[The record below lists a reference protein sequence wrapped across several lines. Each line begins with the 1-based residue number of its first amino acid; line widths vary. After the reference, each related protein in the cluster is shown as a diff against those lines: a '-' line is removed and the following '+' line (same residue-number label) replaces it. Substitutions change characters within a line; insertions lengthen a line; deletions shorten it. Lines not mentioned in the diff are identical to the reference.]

1 MGGGNFLPLAGV
13 WRTPGLQ
20 LSLRSRATS
29 HHSTTQGRY
38 QELVFMADL
47 DLGKLQYRAQVSAQ
61 MEKLGLVE
69 QECKDPE
76 GCFHSDDGCGRSPG

>member
-1 MGGGNFLPLAGV
+1 
-13 WRTPGLQ
+13 
-20 LSLRSRATS
+20 
-29 HHSTTQGRY
+29 
-38 QELVFMADL
+38 MADL

-61 MEKLGLVE
+61 MGKLGLVK